1 MKEQER
7 RLIEQANPIIEVA
20 VEMGLKVRGNL
31 GLCFRTER
39 HLGED
44 EPSLFFNVAR
54 NSFLCKSCDDVG
66 GSVVDF
72 ICQYK
77 NWEPQKAIEWL
88 AHRMDFDQQ
97 TRKLYYSRGKK
108 KG

>member
-1 MKEQER
+1 MEEEELKR
-7 RLIEQANPIIEVA
+7 IEQANPIVEVA
-20 VEMGLKVRGNL
+20 VELGLTVRRNL
-31 GLCFRTER
+31 GPCFRAER

-54 NSFLCKSCDDVG
+54 NTFLCKRCDDVG
-66 GSVVDF
+66 GSVIDF

-77 NWEPQKAIEWL
+77 SWERQKAIEWL

-97 TRKLYYSRGKK
+97 TRKMYYAKGKK